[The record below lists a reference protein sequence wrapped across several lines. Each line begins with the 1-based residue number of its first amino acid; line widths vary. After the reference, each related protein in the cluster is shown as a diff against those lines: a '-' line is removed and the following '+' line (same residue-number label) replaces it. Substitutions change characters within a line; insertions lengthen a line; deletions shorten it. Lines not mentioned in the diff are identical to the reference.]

1 MSQQLQRPSEPQK
14 PIPVGWEG
22 WQMAPPGG
30 GGPQA
35 EGAAGTKTL
44 CEKKPSTFMPRGE
57 VLVPQ

>member
-1 MSQQLQRPSEPQK
+1 
-14 PIPVGWEG
+14 
-22 WQMAPPGG
+22 MAPPGG
-30 GGPQA
+30 EGPQA